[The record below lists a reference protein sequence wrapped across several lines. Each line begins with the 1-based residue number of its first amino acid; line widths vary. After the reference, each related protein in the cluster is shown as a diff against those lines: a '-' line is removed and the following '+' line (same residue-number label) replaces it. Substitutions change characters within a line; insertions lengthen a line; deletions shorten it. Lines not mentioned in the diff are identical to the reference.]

1 MKLLSCVHLKH
12 VLRPAA
18 GAGGATTT
26 TSSTTCSTAR
36 RASRIPERLAPGAL
50 GRKAWTYLGHED
62 KRHCIKLAQI
72 SCLEFCL
79 RNRYRPLPPSFQ
91 LPGCKW
97 IRDRLLVR
105 FPRNIALIGF
115 NDTLR

>member
-36 RASRIPERLAPGAL
+36 RASHLRGWRPVHWAGRRGLIL
-50 GRKAWTYLGHED
+50 GTK
-62 KRHCIKLAQI
+62 I
-72 SCLEFCL
+72 SA
-79 RNRYRPLPPSFQ
+79 
-91 LPGCKW
+91 
-97 IRDRLLVR
+97 
-105 FPRNIALIGF
+105 IALSSPKF
-115 NDTLR
+115 LVWNFV